1 MNRNISL
8 GLVMLTGIA
17 IGAAAVQGLH
27 AQVKPKAYYVV
38 EIELL
43 DAAASAAYT
52 PVVEAA
58 QRTAGGRLFG
68 TVGEKI
74 VAFEGTPPKRVAI
87 SEWNSMDQLQAYRN
101 SAAFKNLA
109 QQRDKAIKIVRS
121 YAVEGTAN

>member
-1 MNRNISL
+1 MNRHISL
-8 GLVMLTGIA
+8 GLAMIA
-17 IGAAAVQGLH
+17 SAALGAAAVQSLY
-27 AQVKPKAYYVV
+27 AQSKAYYVV

-68 TVGEKI
+68 TVGKRI
-74 VAFEGTPPKRVAI
+74 VAFEGTPPKRVVI

-109 QQRDKAIKIVRS
+109 PQRDKAIKIVRS
-121 YAVEGTAN
+121 YAVEGPAN